1 MSALLDSLLDP
12 ERRQQCAA
20 NDPPLQPFT
29 ILIGK
34 KGQKPRL
41 DFACM
46 ASSSMQAWDRHIDLL
61 HSGERMEVL
70 PVRADELPIA
80 LAENELAQSE
90 LRVERERIEADLRRN
105 VNKGEVLA
113 RRNDEHAAQADLQW
127 LDAMRRLGAV

>member
-34 KGQKPRL
+34 KGEKPRL

-46 ASSSMQAWDRHIDLL
+46 ASSSMEAWDRHIDLREAD
-61 HSGERMEVL
+61 ERMEVV
-70 PVRADELPIA
+70 PVRPDELPIA
-80 LAENELAQSE
+80 LADNELAQAE
-90 LRVERERIEADLRRN
+90 LRVERERIEADLARDAG
-105 VNKGEVLA
+105 KGPRLA
-113 RRNDEHAAQADLQW
+113 ARHDAAALDLQVMSV
-127 LDAMRRLGAV
+127 DAMRRAGWL